1 VYRPYRGYNR
11 YLGKRRGSMENENNT
26 EEIIGNANDNIGEI
40 LYIMLGRVYDLLVL
54 MCDANGKSEEVLRIM
69 ELHKN
74 GMLMCPLPSLSI
86 PEE

>member
-1 VYRPYRGYNR
+1 
-11 YLGKRRGSMENENNT
+11 MENNII
-26 EEIIGNANDNIGEI
+26 EEEVGNANDNIGEM

-54 MCDANGKSEEVLRIM
+54 MCDANGKSEEVLRLM

-86 PEE
+86 PMDKE

>member
-1 VYRPYRGYNR
+1 
-11 YLGKRRGSMENENNT
+11 MENQNNT

-54 MCDANGKSEEVLRIM
+54 ICDANGKSEEVLRIM

-74 GMLMCPLPSLSI
+74 GMLIYGFL
-86 PEE
+86 

>member
-1 VYRPYRGYNR
+1 
-11 YLGKRRGSMENENNT
+11 MEKQNNT
-26 EEIIGNANDNIGEI
+26 EEIVGNANDNIGEI

-86 PEE
+86 PTE

>member
-1 VYRPYRGYNR
+1 
-11 YLGKRRGSMENENNT
+11 MENQNIS

>member
-1 VYRPYRGYNR
+1 
-11 YLGKRRGSMENENNT
+11 MENQNIS
-26 EEIIGNANDNIGEI
+26 EEIVGNANDNIGEI

>member
-1 VYRPYRGYNR
+1 
-11 YLGKRRGSMENENNT
+11 MENQNIS
-26 EEIIGNANDNIGEI
+26 EEIVGNANDNIGEI

-74 GMLMCPLPSLSI
+74 GMLMCPLPSLST
-86 PEE
+86 PSE

>member
-1 VYRPYRGYNR
+1 
-11 YLGKRRGSMENENNT
+11 MENENNT

>member
-1 VYRPYRGYNR
+1 
-11 YLGKRRGSMENENNT
+11 MENENNT

-86 PEE
+86 PSE

>member
-1 VYRPYRGYNR
+1 
-11 YLGKRRGSMENENNT
+11 MENQNNT
-26 EEIIGNANDNIGEI
+26 EQIVGNANDNIGEI

-86 PEE
+86 PTE

>member
-1 VYRPYRGYNR
+1 
-11 YLGKRRGSMENENNT
+11 MENQNNT

>member
-1 VYRPYRGYNR
+1 
-11 YLGKRRGSMENENNT
+11 MENQNNT
-26 EEIIGNANDNIGEI
+26 EEIVGNANDNIGEI

-86 PEE
+86 PTE

>member
-1 VYRPYRGYNR
+1 MN
-11 YLGKRRGSMENENNT
+11 EQIETANEN
-26 EEIIGNANDNIGEI
+26 IGTM

-54 MCDANGKSEEVLRIM
+54 MCDANGKSEEVLNII

-86 PEE
+86 PEDINIPEDNDVSPDIEQNQQIE

>member
-1 VYRPYRGYNR
+1 
-11 YLGKRRGSMENENNT
+11 MENQNIS

-54 MCDANGKSEEVLRIM
+54 MCDASGKSEEVLRIM

>member
-1 VYRPYRGYNR
+1 
-11 YLGKRRGSMENENNT
+11 MENQNNT
-26 EEIIGNANDNIGEI
+26 EEIVSNANDNIGEI

>member
-1 VYRPYRGYNR
+1 M
-11 YLGKRRGSMENENNT
+11 KDNEID
-26 EEIIGNANDNIGEI
+26 EEIVGNANDNIGEI
-40 LYIMLGRVYDLLVL
+40 LYIMLGRIYDLLIL
-54 MCDANGKSEEVLRIM
+54 LNDANGKSEDVLRIM

>member
-1 VYRPYRGYNR
+1 
-11 YLGKRRGSMENENNT
+11 MEENKNT

-40 LYIMLGRVYDLLVL
+40 LYIMLGRIYDLLVL
-54 MCDANGKSEEVLRIM
+54 LNDANGKSEDVLRIM